1 MDIPPMA
8 WVILALGL
16 LWLGLRYFQNKRAAE
31 RAAAREERMN
41 ALLAEREQMMEQ
53 EPPSSLGAVVSD
65 SKPIVRP
72 PGELKCLGCKTVN
85 AADAKACAGCGLEL

>member
-41 ALLAEREQMMEQ
+41 ALLAEREQMLEQ

-65 SKPIVRP
+65 SKQVAAER
-72 PGELKCLGCKTVN
+72 KCLGCKTVN
-85 AADAKACAGCGLEL
+85 AADATTCAGCGLEL